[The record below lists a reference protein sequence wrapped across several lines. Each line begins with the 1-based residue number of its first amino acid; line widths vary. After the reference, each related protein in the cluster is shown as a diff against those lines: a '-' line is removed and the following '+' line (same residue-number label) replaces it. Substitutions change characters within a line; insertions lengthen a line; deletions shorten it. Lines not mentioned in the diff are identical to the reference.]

1 MEVAWETPIDES
13 SITVQYEHGF
23 LSFSHKINF
32 IAVGVSCAGVELHM
46 FVDVLSALEMV
57 VGVDQND
64 VVFGELLNQL
74 INRAVGKPLSG
85 LFWVKNILQNASY
98 LRNHWG
104 NLFSLELVVHFLS
117 LIILLINTRSDD

>member
-1 MEVAWETPIDES
+1 
-13 SITVQYEHGF
+13 
-23 LSFSHKINF
+23 
-32 IAVGVSCAGVELHM
+32 M

-64 VVFGELLNQL
+64 VVVGELLNQL

-98 LRNHWG
+98 LRK
-104 NLFSLELVVHFLS
+104 S
-117 LIILLINTRSDD
+117 

>member
-1 MEVAWETPIDES
+1 
-13 SITVQYEHGF
+13 
-23 LSFSHKINF
+23 
-32 IAVGVSCAGVELHM
+32 M

>member
-1 MEVAWETPIDES
+1 VEGALETPIDES
-13 SITVQYEHGF
+13 SIAVQYEHGF

-98 LRNHWG
+98 LRNH
-104 NLFSLELVVHFLS
+104 
-117 LIILLINTRSDD
+117 